1 MLVGL
6 LDVLEEKPLIER
18 RRDVADRRRHLV
30 SLTPAGK
37 RQLARFRT
45 MVQGVEDEFLAPL
58 DADTRAALHATLL
71 TIAENTDTRFVLDAA
86 ESAEALAPTAP

>member
-1 MLVGL
+1 
-6 LDVLEEKPLIER
+6 
-18 RRDVADRRRHLV
+18 
-30 SLTPAGK
+30 
-37 RQLARFRT
+37 

-86 ESAEALAPTAP
+86 ESAEMLAPTAP